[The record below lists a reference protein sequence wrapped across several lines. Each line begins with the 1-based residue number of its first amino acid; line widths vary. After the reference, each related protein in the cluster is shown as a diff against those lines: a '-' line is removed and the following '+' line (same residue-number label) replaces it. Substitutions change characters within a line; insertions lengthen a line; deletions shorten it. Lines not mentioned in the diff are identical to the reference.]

1 MIPSSTIRGVI
12 STLLKKHFPT
22 EEVHFSTNFKAKAD
36 YFYIEL
42 LEKQTFIDK
51 VYRDRDIDV
60 SIHFVPIPDA
70 RGRIC
75 RSKLYEA
82 EEKLDEIFLSVI
94 QIGDRFITVQDTS
107 SRIVSEVLHFDFH
120 LQFADNVE
128 LAPLDRMGEL
138 KVNGISLDL
147 SEEEEE

>member
-1 MIPSSTIRGVI
+1 MIPSSTIRCVLVA
-12 STLLKKHFPT
+12 LLKRHFPT
-22 EEVHFSTNFKAKAD
+22 CEVHFSTNFKAKAD

-82 EEKLDEIFLSVI
+82 EEKLDEIFLSVV
-94 QIGDRFITVQDTS
+94 QVGDRFITVQGTS

-128 LAPLDRMGEL
+128 LTPLDLMEDL
-138 KVNGISLDL
+138 KVNGVSLDL
-147 SEEEEE
+147 SEEEE

>member
-1 MIPSSTIRGVI
+1 MIPSSTIRSVLVA
-12 STLLKKHFPT
+12 LLKRHFPT
-22 EEVHFSTNFKAKAD
+22 CEVHFSTNVTVNAD
-36 YFYIEL
+36 YFYIEM

-51 VYRDRDIDV
+51 VYRDRDISV

-75 RSKLYEA
+75 RSKLYEV
-82 EEKLDEIFLSVI
+82 EEKLDEIFLSVV

-120 LQFADNVE
+120 LQFADNIE

-138 KVNGISLDL
+138 KVNGVSLDL
-147 SEEEEE
+147 SEEEE

>member
-1 MIPSSTIRGVI
+1 MIPSATIRSVL
-12 STLLKKHFPT
+12 TALLKKHFPT
-22 EEVHFSTNFKAKAD
+22 DEVHFSTNFKAKAD

-75 RSKLYEA
+75 RSKLYEV

-147 SEEEEE
+147 SEEEE

>member
-1 MIPSSTIRGVI
+1 MIPSTTIRSI
-12 STLLKKHFPT
+12 LAALLKRHFPT
-22 EEVHFSTNFKAKAD
+22 CEVHFSTNFKAKAD

-42 LEKQTFIDK
+42 LEKQTFID
-51 VYRDRDIDV
+51 IDV
-60 SIHFVPIPDA
+60 SLHFVPIPDA

-82 EEKLDEIFLSVI
+82 EEKLDEIFLSVV

-128 LAPLDRMGEL
+128 LAPLDRMEDL

-147 SEEEEE
+147 SEEEE

>member
-1 MIPSSTIRGVI
+1 MIFQNADFTGFIIVRQIG
-12 STLLKKHFPT
+12 
-22 EEVHFSTNFKAKAD
+22 EV
-36 YFYIEL
+36 L
-42 LEKQTFIDK
+42 

-128 LAPLDRMGEL
+128 LAPLDRMGDL

-147 SEEEEE
+147 SEEEE

>member
-1 MIPSSTIRGVI
+1 MIPSATIRSVL
-12 STLLKKHFPT
+12 TALLKKHFPT
-22 EEVHFSTNFKAKAD
+22 DEVHFSTNFKAKAD

-51 VYRDRDIDV
+51 VYRDRDISV
-60 SIHFVPIPDA
+60 SIHFIPIPDA

-75 RSKLYEA
+75 RSKLYEV
-82 EEKLDEIFLSVI
+82 EEKLDEIFLSVV

-120 LQFADNVE
+120 LQFADNIE
-128 LAPLDRMGEL
+128 FAPLDRMEDL

-147 SEEEEE
+147 SEEEE

>member
-1 MIPSSTIRGVI
+1 MIPSTTIRSVLAA
-12 STLLKKHFPT
+12 LLKKHFPT
-22 EEVHFSTNFKAKAD
+22 CEVHFSTNFKAKAD
-36 YFYIEL
+36 YFYIEM

-51 VYRDRDIDV
+51 VYRDRDISV

-75 RSKLYEA
+75 RSKLYEV

-128 LAPLDRMGEL
+128 LAPLDHMEDL
-138 KVNGISLDL
+138 KVNGVSLDL
-147 SEEEEE
+147 LEEEE

>member
-1 MIPSSTIRGVI
+1 MIPSSTIRNVLVA
-12 STLLKKHFPT
+12 LLKRHFPT
-22 EEVHFSTNFKAKAD
+22 CEVHFSTNCKAKAD
-36 YFYIEL
+36 YFYIEM
-42 LEKQTFIDK
+42 LEKRTFIDK
-51 VYRDRDIDV
+51 VYRDRDISV

-82 EEKLDEIFLSVI
+82 EEKLDEIFLSVV

-120 LQFADNVE
+120 LQFADNIE

-138 KVNGISLDL
+138 KVNGVSLDL
-147 SEEEEE
+147 SEEEE

>member
-1 MIPSSTIRGVI
+1 MIPSSTIRSVFVA
-12 STLLKKHFPT
+12 LLKRHFPT
-22 EEVHFSTNFKAKAD
+22 CEVHFSTNFKAKAD

-51 VYRDRDIDV
+51 VYRDRDISV

-82 EEKLDEIFLSVI
+82 EEKLDEIFLSVV
-94 QIGDRFITVQDTS
+94 QIGDRFITVLDTS
-107 SRIVSEVLHFDFH
+107 SRIVDEVLHFSFH

-128 LAPLDRMGEL
+128 LAPVDRMGDL
-138 KVNGISLDL
+138 KVNGVSLDL
-147 SEEEEE
+147 SEEEE

>member
-1 MIPSSTIRGVI
+1 MIPSATIRSVL
-12 STLLKKHFPT
+12 TALLKKHFPT
-22 EEVHFSTNFKAKAD
+22 DEVHFSTNFKAKAD

-75 RSKLYEA
+75 RSKLYEV

-138 KVNGISLDL
+138 KVNGVSLDL
-147 SEEEEE
+147 SEEEE

>member
-1 MIPSSTIRGVI
+1 MIPSATIRSVL
-12 STLLKKHFPT
+12 TALLKKHFPT
-22 EEVHFSTNFKAKAD
+22 DEVHFSTNFKAKAD

-75 RSKLYEA
+75 RSKLYEV

-107 SRIVSEVLHFDFH
+107 SRIVSEVLHFDFR

-138 KVNGISLDL
+138 KVNGVSLDL
-147 SEEEEE
+147 SEEEE

>member
-1 MIPSSTIRGVI
+1 MIPSSTIRNVLVA
-12 STLLKKHFPT
+12 LLKRHFPT
-22 EEVHFSTNFKAKAD
+22 CEVHFSTNFKAKAD
-36 YFYIEL
+36 YFYIEM
-42 LEKQTFIDK
+42 LEKRTFIDK

-75 RSKLYEA
+75 RSKL
-82 EEKLDEIFLSVI
+82 DEIFLSVV
-94 QIGDRFITVQDTS
+94 QVSDRFITVQDTS

-128 LAPLDRMGEL
+128 LAPLDRMEDL

-147 SEEEEE
+147 SEEEE

>member
-1 MIPSSTIRGVI
+1 MIPSSTIRGVV

-22 EEVHFSTNFKAKAD
+22 YEVHFSTNVTAQAD

-42 LEKQTFIDK
+42 LEKQAFIDK
-51 VYRDRDIDV
+51 AYRDRDIDV
-60 SIHFVPIPDA
+60 SIQFVPLPDA

-82 EEKLDEIFLSVI
+82 EEKLDEIFLSVV

-128 LAPLDRMGEL
+128 LAPVDRMEDL
-138 KVNGISLDL
+138 KVNGVSLDL
-147 SEEEEE
+147 SEEEE

>member
-1 MIPSSTIRGVI
+1 MIPSTTIRSVL
-12 STLLKKHFPT
+12 TALLKKHFPT
-22 EEVHFSTNFKAKAD
+22 DEVHFSTNFKAKAD

-60 SIHFVPIPDA
+60 SLHFVPIPDA

-82 EEKLDEIFLSVI
+82 EEKLDEIFLSVV

-128 LAPLDRMGEL
+128 LAPLDRMEDL

-147 SEEEEE
+147 SEEEE

>member
-1 MIPSSTIRGVI
+1 MIPSATIRSVL
-12 STLLKKHFPT
+12 TALLKRRFPT
-22 EEVHFSTNFKAKAD
+22 CEVYFSTNFKAKAD

-51 VYRDRDIDV
+51 VYRDRDIGV

-75 RSKLYEA
+75 RSKLYDV
-82 EEKLDEIFLSVI
+82 EEKLDEIFLSVV

-128 LAPLDRMGEL
+128 LAPVDRMEDL
-138 KVNGISLDL
+138 KVNGVSLDL
-147 SEEEEE
+147 SEEEE